1 MKKQGKLIV
10 IEGIDG
16 SGTKTQFELL
26 VKYLKSRKM
35 AVETVDFP
43 RYKQSV
49 WGKLLKELLAG
60 RLGDFQQVTPYVS
73 VLPYVLDQRDWWQK
87 IGREAMDKGKIILAN
102 RYVTS
107 NVHQIYKLKGN
118 KRNKFA
124 KWFWGMV
131 YEELELPRPDLVLVL
146 DVKPVRAARLMKARE
161 KDRADENWEYQQA
174 AYQGYKDMCKKHKN
188 WVVVRCVEKGKLLT
202 KKKISERIVKIYEK
216 FTEGGS

>member
-16 SGTKTQFELL
+16 SGKKTQFELL

-131 YEELELPRPDLVLVL
+131 YEELELPRPSLVLVL
-146 DVKPVRAARLMKARE
+146 DVKPVRAAKLMKARE
-161 KDRADENWEYQQA
+161 KDRADEDWGYQQA
-174 AYQGYKDMCKKHKN
+174 AYQGYKQMSKRYQN
-188 WVVVRCVEKGKLLT
+188 WVLVKCVEAGKLLT
-202 KKKISERIVKIYEK
+202 KEKISERIGKIYEK